1 MTEPGFGTGTITLRP
16 QDAESGSDV
25 GVQVGRTGELPELPS
40 IRAPFLNIAQ
50 AVIDAP
56 SPAGVAALA
65 ESADAAL
72 EAATSQ
78 SLIAFANIMEA
89 HDPFTAGHSRR
100 VGRLARLIGTSLG
113 LDDAER
119 DDLERAGLLHDI
131 GKLGIP
137 EAILNKPGPLTAEEF
152 ERVKTH
158 PRVGHRILRP
168 VQALR
173 GALDGVLHHHE
184 NWDGSGYPMGLT
196 GQDIPL
202 QARILR
208 VVDAFD
214 AMTSAR
220 PYRDAL
226 PVRVSLRMLDEGAGI
241 HFDPEIVRALL
252 AAIRRMRG
260 PQREDV
266 WAKIGRVTISH

>member
-1 MTEPGFGTGTITLRP
+1 MTEPGFIASTIRLLPRDVEP
-16 QDAESGSDV
+16 AAEAAPHVAPAGAA
-25 GVQVGRTGELPELPS
+25 PELPAL
-40 IRAPFLNIAQ
+40 RAPFLNIAE
-50 AVIDAP
+50 AVIQAP
-56 SPAGVAALA
+56 SAAGVVALA

-113 LDDAER
+113 LSDAER

-137 EAILNKPGPLTAEEF
+137 EAILNKPGPLTTEEF
-152 ERVKTH
+152 DRVKTH

-168 VQALR
+168 VLALR
-173 GALDGVLHHHE
+173 GVLDGVLHHHE
-184 NWDGSGYPMGLT
+184 NWDGSGYPLGLT
-196 GQDIPL
+196 GRETPL

-220 PYRDAL
+220 PYRQAL
-226 PVRVSLRMLDEGAGI
+226 PVRVSLRTLDEGAGI
-241 HFDPEIVRALL
+241 HFDPDVVRALL
-252 AAIRRMRG
+252 EAIRRMRG

-266 WAKIGRVTISH
+266 WATLGRMTITH